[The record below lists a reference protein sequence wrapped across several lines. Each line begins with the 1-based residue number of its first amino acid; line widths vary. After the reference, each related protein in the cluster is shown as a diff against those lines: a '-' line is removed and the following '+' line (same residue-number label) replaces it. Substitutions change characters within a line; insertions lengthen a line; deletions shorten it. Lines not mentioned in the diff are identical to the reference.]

1 MRTAR
6 IGLTCLAYYTLVLF
20 ACAGSKQIST
30 VELPVDK
37 ENQQEG
43 IIEDFDP
50 MTLGDFTVEESLQ
63 SKKRPQ
69 PADIDQLLKGDEG
82 IANSGPDEV
91 QGYRVQLIATRDEE
105 EARSVRRDALL
116 SFDERVYL
124 VYDNPYYKVRVGDC
138 LSRYEADVLQEKAV
152 QKSYAEA
159 WVVRTTVSV
168 KPQTTESDTD
178 IAP

>member
-1 MRTAR
+1 MKTAK
-6 IGLTCLAYYTLVLF
+6 IGLTCLAYYAVLLF
-20 ACAGSKQIST
+20 ACAGSKQVSI
-30 VELPVDK
+30 VDLPVDT

-43 IIEDFDP
+43 LIEDVDP
-50 MTLGDFTVEESLQ
+50 MTLGDFTAEESVQ
-63 SKKRPQ
+63 SKQGPQ

-82 IANSGPDEV
+82 ISNDGPDEV

-124 VYDNPYYKVRVGDC
+124 VYDNPYYKVRAGDC

-152 QKSYAEA
+152 QMGYAEA

-168 KPQTTESDTD
+168 KPQTDESDTD